1 MTQLLHNVHVYK
13 NNFQRNLSFTVKSL
27 GGHILS
33 RASLTRTVDVTILG
47 AAFLIFLTD
56 RMSIKVPVTIGTI
69 LNFDRNGDGD
79 VRSKETFEVKK
90 KFMTPCE
97 EFTFS
102 AQRPKVLES

>member
-1 MTQLLHNVHVYK
+1 MQFLTICFAKYSLQIKYHTGICHFHSVAVIPLNVILMTQLLYNVHVYK

-56 RMSIKVPVTIGTI
+56 RQNVHQSACHHWHNIK
-69 LNFDRNGDGD
+69 L
-79 VRSKETFEVKK
+79 
-90 KFMTPCE
+90 
-97 EFTFS
+97 
-102 AQRPKVLES
+102 